1 MTVGHPPAPLLL
13 AGLLALGGCATVL
26 REPEADASALLRV
39 PAYRLEVRCDPSDL
53 TPLLEDLA
61 RIAFSER
68 LPPGEDPLGGRIE
81 ILFSGRTSSPEV
93 TASADP
99 GRVQPGTGSPMG
111 AGARTGLDP
120 RGEGNR
126 RYADADLLLVL
137 RDGEGR
143 RLYAVRSQVR
153 GRWGLVETPEAA
165 ARLCLK
171 RASEDL
177 FRFLEASAG
186 KGQRP

>member
-1 MTVGHPPAPLLL
+1 MTVRHPSAPLLL
-13 AGLLALGGCATVL
+13 AGLLTFAGCASVV

-39 PAYRLEVRCDPSDL
+39 PAFRLEVRCDPAEL

-61 RIAFSER
+61 RVTLSEH
-68 LPPGEDPLGGRIE
+68 LPLGEDPLGGRIE
-81 ILFSGRTSSPEV
+81 LLFSGRTSSPEV
-93 TASADP
+93 SASADP
-99 GRVQPGTGSPMG
+99 GRVQPGAGSPMG
-111 AGARTGLDP
+111 AGTRTGMDP

-171 RASEDL
+171 RAAEDL
-177 FRFLEASAG
+177 VRFLDEGAG
-186 KGQRP
+186 KGPRP